1 MRVALPSSCCLAEV
15 VERTIKHFATSIAY
29 HPERVIETTMM
40 MRLVVLFN
48 LFFAAAASAVVDTS
62 SAFVQQHIQRVMAE
76 HMANGP
82 LPVGYSFTVTFDGDM
97 KVPNSFSLDTTEE
110 DSCSGEVVSSAEDFM
125 SVALNQQVNYMCTE
139 QVIDTGDNTTTP
151 GDDDDDDD
159 DDGNSDNL
167 DGNGSDDDD
176 DGLSGG
182 AIAGIVLAVLAV
194 VGIAGF
200 FIYSNMTAAGEAAAK
215 ETKTTTTGKTGELM
229 EEAPMG
235 DVQT

>member
-1 MRVALPSSCCLAEV
+1 
-15 VERTIKHFATSIAY
+15 
-29 HPERVIETTMM
+29 

-48 LFFAAAASAVVDTS
+48 LFLAAAASAVVDTS

-82 LPVGYSFTVTFDGDM
+82 LPVGYSFTVTFEGDM

-159 DDGNSDNL
+159 GNSDNL
-167 DGNGSDDDD
+167 DGNGSDDD

>member
-15 VERTIKHFATSIAY
+15 VERTIKHFGALIAF

-48 LFFAAAASAVVDTS
+48 LFLAAAASAVVDTS

-82 LPVGYSFTVTFDGDM
+82 LPVGYSFTVTFEGDM

-159 DDGNSDNL
+159 GNSDNL
-167 DGNGSDDDD
+167 DGNGSDDD

>member
-1 MRVALPSSCCLAEV
+1 
-15 VERTIKHFATSIAY
+15 
-29 HPERVIETTMM
+29 M

-48 LFFAAAASAVVDTS
+48 LFLAAAASAVVDTS

-82 LPVGYSFTVTFDGDM
+82 LPVGYSFTVTFEGDM

-159 DDGNSDNL
+159 GNSDNL
-167 DGNGSDDDD
+167 DGNGSDDD